1 MSVSTT
7 TARTFLGLNAAFSAL
22 SGAALI
28 ILPGTLSQVMF
39 TGPAD
44 WAPLGLRLLGVG
56 LVIFALDLAFMA
68 TNRFVS
74 KAEVML
80 IVLADIGWLLASA
93 AVVMFDGHLFTE
105 TGVLVVAGVAAFVAV
120 FAAGQYFGARGIV
133 EPASR
138 VTIQSSDGVLL
149 AKVKRAVRAPAST
162 VWDVMTDHPGYADVA
177 SNISKVEVLSGDG
190 LGMKRRCFGPRGENW
205 SETCD
210 LFEEGRSYGFKIHTE
225 APDYPYPISDLTG
238 RWSVEPEGSG
248 ATFSIDIEAR
258 PKGGFLSRALFSA
271 AAKRQ
276 FKTILIDLADAWSDR
291 MEREARAQ

>member
-7 TARTFLGLNAAFSAL
+7 TARTFLGLNAVFSAL
-22 SGAALI
+22 SGAVLI
-28 ILPGTLSQVMF
+28 SLPGTLSQVMF

-74 KAEVML
+74 RGEVML

-93 AVVMFDGHLFTE
+93 AVVMFDRHLFTE
-105 TGVLVVAGVAAFVAV
+105 AGVFIVAGVAAFVAV
-120 FAAGQYFGARGIV
+120 FATGQYFGARRIV

-138 VTIQSSDGVLL
+138 VTIQSSDGLLL

-190 LGMKRRCFGPRGENW
+190 LGMKRRCFGPKGENW
-205 SETCD
+205 SEN
-210 LFEEGRSYGFKIHTE
+210 LRS
-225 APDYPYPISDLTG
+225 L
-238 RWSVEPEGSG
+238 
-248 ATFSIDIEAR
+248 
-258 PKGGFLSRALFSA
+258 
-271 AAKRQ
+271 
-276 FKTILIDLADAWSDR
+276 
-291 MEREARAQ
+291 